1 MTGQICLNTVY
12 SLTLK
17 LPFNNSFRL
26 CIKAALTVQ
35 YKQARSRHAAQS
47 EAMVTQ
53 ARVELG
59 VYERQ
64 DINAH
69 TRWTELGK

>member
-35 YKQARSRHAAQS
+35 YKQAKSRHAAQS
-47 EAMVTQ
+47 EAVVAQ
-53 ARVELG
+53 AQVELG

-64 DINAH
+64 DIKAH
-69 TRWTELGK
+69 TRWSEL